1 MWKYQCKR
9 HLLSLLIGAAVGM
22 LLFGGIIDEE
32 LIDEV
37 VKLNWM
43 PEETV
48 RTLLSMPW
56 LIGAVIGASA
66 LNGVLLLVYL
76 VQKFNVSPM
85 VLFLLFFLMPIFTI
99 IMAIGM
105 ILLIPTIVGCLYGMV
120 TVRNSAAKNFRS
132 LPNGNGNEVE
142 RVYRLHHEFKE
153 DVSALALKCRKE
165 SDRWTAVYVLGLV
178 ALICLTLIIQNLMVM
193 FFVFL
198 LYALLLTYLF
208 RFRAQS
214 VLPINALL
222 FEQCDPVACASAILI
237 YSRRG
242 SRLNLKMNLLFAQC
256 MLYLDDPQLAMDSLV
271 LMRRGNSAAE
281 LNYQS
286 LMAEANYRLGDQS
299 ALERNLEAV
308 RSTRVN
314 MGAAGNIMMQDA
326 VAAIQNKIN
335 LMNEQ
340 FDQCDAYYRQVLPQM
355 KLRFQLVDAHY
366 YLGMIA
372 FVRRDFDEASTHFS
386 YVVSNANTMAYH
398 DKAQRYLRMMERQL
412 AHQEQ
417 EEE

>member
-105 ILLIPTIVGCLYGMV
+105 ILLSPTIVVCIYGMV

-142 RVYRLHHEFKE
+142 RVYRLPHEFKE

-208 RFRAQS
+208 RLRAQS

-386 YVVSNANTMAYH
+386 YVISNANTMAYH

>member
-105 ILLIPTIVGCLYGMV
+105 ILLIPTIVVCIYGMV

-208 RFRAQS
+208 RLRAQS

-271 LMRRGNSAAE
+271 
-281 LNYQS
+281 
-286 LMAEANYRLGDQS
+286 RLGDQS

>member
-105 ILLIPTIVGCLYGMV
+105 ILLIPTIVVCIYGMV

-208 RFRAQS
+208 RLRAQS

-299 ALERNLEAV
+299 ALER
-308 RSTRVN
+308 
-314 MGAAGNIMMQDA
+314 
-326 VAAIQNKIN
+326 
-335 LMNEQ
+335 
-340 FDQCDAYYRQVLPQM
+340 
-355 KLRFQLVDAHY
+355 
-366 YLGMIA
+366 
-372 FVRRDFDEASTHFS
+372 
-386 YVVSNANTMAYH
+386 
-398 DKAQRYLRMMERQL
+398 
-412 AHQEQ
+412 
-417 EEE
+417 